1 MTPEAAPT
9 ILVIEDYSDT
19 RELLSSLL
27 RQKGYE
33 VIQAVNGKEGL
44 LTASEKHPDLILMD
58 LALPEMDGVEATRR
72 IHEVPKLSQIPI
84 FAVSAYVT
92 EEVKADVRAAGCMAV
107 FAKPIDFE
115 ALLKK
120 IEETLSSRSEPPI

>member
-1 MTPEAAPT
+1 MTPDAAAT

-27 RQKGYE
+27 RLKGYE
-33 VIQAVNGKEGL
+33 VIQAENGKEGL

-84 FAVSAYVT
+84 FAVSAYAT
-92 EEVKADVRAAGCMAV
+92 EEVKADVRAAGCVEV
-107 FAKPIDFE
+107 FQKPIDVE

-120 IEETLSSRSEPPI
+120 IKETLSSRP